1 MKTDGQQFLEEMA
14 RLPEKTF
21 DHRFAETSAGLG
33 LGEVFDRNE
42 LKLLYEASWRAL
54 VCNLAINGIGA
65 LDGKVRPEDEAERR
79 YLETEFMDA
88 RELFYASPGWQ
99 NLSRC
104 EQTPIENCFLRV
116 LVLEDRLA

>member
-21 DHRFAETSAGLG
+21 DHRFADTSAGLG

-54 VCNLAINGIGA
+54 VCNLAINGIGTP
-65 LDGKVRPEDEAERR
+65 DGQVRPEDEAERR
-79 YLETEFMDA
+79 YLEQDFMHAGD
-88 RELFYASPGWQ
+88 LFYASPGWQ
-99 NLSRC
+99 NLSRS
-104 EQTPIENCFLRV
+104 EQTPIEDCFLSV
-116 LVLEDRLA
+116 LVLQGRLA